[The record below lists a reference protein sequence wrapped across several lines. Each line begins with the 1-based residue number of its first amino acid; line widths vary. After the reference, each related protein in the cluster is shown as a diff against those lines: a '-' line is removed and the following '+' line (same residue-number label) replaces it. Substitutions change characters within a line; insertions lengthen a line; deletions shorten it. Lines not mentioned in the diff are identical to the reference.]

1 MVKLGRN
8 LAEPGIQPFHPVG
21 VGIINS
27 SARMLTLKFLLDTQH
42 LESNDSRIWI
52 EAGLVT

>member
-1 MVKLGRN
+1 LDEIWLN
-8 LAEPGIQPFHPVG
+8 LEFNPSTRLAL
-21 VGIINS
+21 GIINS